1 MIRKERRTEM
11 EQKRF
16 VKNDCAFTCVHCGA
30 EVLPMGKSSRNHCP
44 FCLWS
49 LHVDILP
56 GDRANPCR
64 GEMEPIRTEPD
75 ARRGFIIIHR
85 CRKCGEIHRNRAAL
99 DARVQPDDRKLLI
112 RLTAAGN

>member
-1 MIRKERRTEM
+1 M

-56 GDRANPCR
+56 GDTPEVLQRR
-64 GEMEPIRTEPD
+64 VMEQAEWVLLPQ
-75 ARRGFIIIHR
+75 
-85 CRKCGEIHRNRAAL
+85 AAEL
-99 DARVQPDDRKLLI
+99 VAAQIAEEKERVQ
-112 RLTAAGN
+112 